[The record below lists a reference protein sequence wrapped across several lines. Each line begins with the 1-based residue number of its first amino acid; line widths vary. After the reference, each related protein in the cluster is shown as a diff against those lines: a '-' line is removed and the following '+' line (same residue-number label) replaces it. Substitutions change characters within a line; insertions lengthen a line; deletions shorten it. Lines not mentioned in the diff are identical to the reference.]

1 MPVHFYVQRNSS
13 FGSIGTP
20 IPFELALV
28 NEGNAMNLQ
37 TGKFTAPRPGI
48 YFFLFT
54 GNAEFQASTSI
65 NVNFGV
71 GLYLNGGLI
80 GTGRVEESNNVDD
93 HETPLT
99 LQSTLNLKKDDQVW
113 VAISVQSTGTLLYD
127 DTAHH
132 YNHFTGFM
140 LEEDIVT
147 SL

>member
-1 MPVHFYVQRNSS
+1 M
-13 FGSIGTP
+13 
-20 IPFELALV
+20 
-28 NEGNAMNLQ
+28 
-37 TGKFTAPRPGI
+37 
-48 YFFLFT
+48 
-54 GNAEFQASTSI
+54 
-65 NVNFGV
+65 
-71 GLYLNGGLI
+71 NGGLI